1 MITIAKASAGSGKTY
16 TLARTYISLLLKS
29 KDPYAYRHIL
39 AVTFTNKATGEMKA
53 RILKELDVLS
63 RSAESSDYFH
73 DFVPSLCRDAE
84 ELQSRCTK
92 MLNAIL
98 NDYSAFS
105 IYTIDAF
112 FQQVLR
118 SFARELGQFESY
130 QLEIDKE
137 NVVNESV
144 DRLLEA
150 ISEDNTELVGWLKK
164 TAMQQIDTKGYF
176 DIRRTL
182 YEAASGLQEPQF
194 RRWLAG
200 KGITNSDE
208 LFSKKD
214 MLEFR
219 RRCDAVVNDFH
230 SKVKAAAEQMLKHLE
245 TAGIT
250 VSDCRQK
257 GDIPKLRSYTRL
269 TMRTALDAPTES
281 FCKRVSD
288 PQNLMKA
295 SAADKAAGLAEG
307 YTAAA
312 EELVSLFYGD
322 SSFRTAARHF
332 KAYSTA
338 LKVRDAAQGL
348 GVSREL
354 LQAFSSLLKER
365 NILCLDD
372 SNGLLSKII
381 DGSDVPFV
389 YEKTG
394 VKYENFLLDEFQ
406 DTSLVQWDNFRPLLA
421 ESNAGAHDNLIVGD
435 VKQSIY
441 RWRNSDWSL
450 LDEKVAEEF
459 PSSVELTDPEG
470 RPALSRNFRTEENVV
485 EFNNAFFESLS
496 EGLAGMFPGEQGD
509 KIRSIY
515 ADVRQDVHKKG
526 GLGEVRAY
534 FCAADKDGDAVLDK
548 TVELIEE
555 LHGSK
560 GAGYGDIAIVLRN
573 NKPGEKIA
581 DALIERGVP
590 VISDDSLT
598 VNNSVAVRK
607 ILSVLASVENPQN
620 RISGYLARSIGFEPS
635 NGVSSIVSLT
645 EEIIRCLKAKNEEL
659 VKADT
664 VYIQAFVDW
673 LQNWTLNNGNR
684 LKDFLKAWEDSNND
698 RKSVKI
704 SSPAVDDAVRVITIH
719 KSKGLEYP
727 YVIIPYMDDIS
738 LFKFGDMWAEPVI
751 PEQKSDSDPVR
762 QFDATVRQMIFKPC
776 ISSQSEQTYFG
787 QKYREESFAQAVDA
801 MNLMYVA
808 MTRAERGLYMISDN
822 LSKEYSENGRLAH
835 AADAVFSFVSSHTSE
850 AGAGDVDGGPGIGF
864 VRKERESCVEY
875 VFGKFCSK
883 EDMEQCR
890 PAKARQ
896 GRYRREKHEEQL
908 ESDYPSFAPDEGR
921 LKIDRDASDFF
932 RPEKEEQF
940 RLRGIVLHNILSS
953 VVVPSDLDRAVKAAV
968 EAGELS
974 RKEGTR
980 AYELLRKRI
989 GQVADR
995 GWFPENDVAVLNE
1008 REIVTADGEQLR
1020 PDRVL
1025 VDGDGV
1031 CIIDYKFGRHNP
1043 EYSRQLRNYA
1053 ETYVSMGYASVQA
1066 YLWYLYTGEV
1076 EKII

>member
-1 MITIAKASAGSGKTY
+1 MITVAKASAGSGKTY

-29 KDPYAYRHIL
+29 RDPYAYRHIL

-63 RSAESSDYFH
+63 KSAESSDYFH
-73 DFVPSLCRDAE
+73 DFVPSLCKDAGQ
-84 ELQSRCTK
+84 LQSRCTRI
-92 MLNAIL
+92 LNAIL
-98 NDYSAFS
+98 NDYGAFS

-144 DRLLEA
+144 DRLLES
-150 ISEDNTELVGWLKK
+150 ISEDNAELVGWLKK

-182 YEAASGLQEPQF
+182 YDAASGLQEPQF
-194 RRWLAG
+194 RRWLAA
-200 KGITNSDE
+200 KGIVNPDE
-208 LFSKKD
+208 LFSKED
-214 MLEFR
+214 MSEFR
-219 RRCDAVVNDFH
+219 RRCDAVVKDFH
-230 SKVKAAAEQMLKHLE
+230 SRVKAAAEQMLKNIE
-245 TAGIT
+245 QAGIT
-250 VSDCRQK
+250 ASDCRQK

-269 TMRTALDAPTES
+269 TMRTALDAPTEP

-295 SAADKAAGLAEG
+295 ASAKKAAQIPED

-312 EELVSLFYGD
+312 EELVSLFYED
-322 SSFRTAARHF
+322 SGFRTVSRHF
-332 KAYSTA
+332 KTYNTA

-470 RPALSRNFRTEENVV
+470 RPMLSRNFRTEENVV
-485 EFNNAFFESLS
+485 EFNNAFFEYLS
-496 EGLAGMFPGEQGD
+496 EGLAGMFPGEQGR
-509 KIRSIY
+509 KIRGIY
-515 ADVRQDVHKKG
+515 ADVRQTVHKKG

-534 FCAADKDGDAVLDK
+534 FCDADKDGDSVLDK

-555 LHGSK
+555 LHGSN

-581 DALIERGVP
+581 DTLIERGVP

-645 EEIIRCLKAKNEEL
+645 EEIIRCLKSRNEEL
-659 VKADT
+659 VRNDT

-684 LKDFLKAWEDSNND
+684 LKDFLKAWADNNNEK
-698 RKSVKI
+698 KSVKI
-704 SSPAVDDAVRVITIH
+704 SSPAVNDAVRVITIH

-727 YVIIPYMDDIS
+727 YVIVPYIDDIS
-738 LFKFGDMWAEPVI
+738 LFRFGDMWAEPVI
-751 PEQKSDSDPVR
+751 PEQDSDSEPVR
-762 QFDATVRQMIFKPC
+762 LFDGTVRQMIFKPC

-808 MTRAERGLYMISDN
+808 MTRAERGLYTISDN
-822 LSKEYSENGRLAH
+822 LSKEYLENGRLSH
-835 AADAVFSFVSSHTSE
+835 AADAVFSFVSSHTSDD
-850 AGAGDVDGGPGIGF
+850 ADGGHGIRF

-883 EDMEQCR
+883 EDIERCR
-890 PAKARQ
+890 PAKTRQ

-908 ESDYPSFAPDEGR
+908 ESGYPSFAPDESR

-932 RPEKEEQF
+932 RPEKEDQF

-953 VVVPSDLDRAVKAAV
+953 VTVPSDLDRAVKAAV

-989 GQVADR
+989 GQVTDR
-995 GWFPENDVAVLNE
+995 GWFPEDGAMVLNE
-1008 REIVTADGEQLR
+1008 REIVTEEGERLR
-1020 PDRVL
+1020 PDRVIM
-1025 VDGDGV
+1025 DGDGV
-1031 CIIDYKFGRHNP
+1031 CIIDYKFGKHNP
-1043 EYSRQLRNYA
+1043 EYARQLQSYA
-1053 ETYVSMGYASVQA
+1053 ETYASLGYATVRA
-1066 YLWYLYTGEV
+1066 YLWYVYTGEV

>member
-1 MITIAKASAGSGKTY
+1 MITVAKASAGSGKTY

-29 KDPYAYRHIL
+29 RDPYAYRHIL

-63 RSAESSDYFH
+63 KSAESSDYFH
-73 DFVPSLCRDAE
+73 DFVPSLCKDAGQ
-84 ELQSRCTK
+84 LQSRCTRI
-92 MLNAIL
+92 LNAIL
-98 NDYSAFS
+98 NDYGAFS

-144 DRLLEA
+144 DRLLES
-150 ISEDNTELVGWLKK
+150 ISEDNAELVGWLKK

-182 YEAASGLQEPQF
+182 YDAASGLQEPQF
-194 RRWLAG
+194 RRWLAA
-200 KGITNSDE
+200 KGIMNPDE
-208 LFSKKD
+208 LFSKED
-214 MLEFR
+214 MSEFR
-219 RRCDAVVNDFH
+219 RRCDAVVKDFH
-230 SKVKAAAEQMLKHLE
+230 SRVKAAAEQMLKNIE
-245 TAGIT
+245 QAGIT
-250 VSDCRQK
+250 ASDCRQK

-269 TMRTALDAPTES
+269 TMRTALDAPTEP

-295 SAADKAAGLAEG
+295 ASAKKAAQVPED

-312 EELVSLFYGD
+312 KELVSLFYEDGG
-322 SSFRTAARHF
+322 FRTVSRHF
-332 KAYSTA
+332 KTYNTA

-470 RPALSRNFRTEENVV
+470 RPMLSRNFRTEENVV
-485 EFNNAFFESLS
+485 EFNNAFFEYLS
-496 EGLAGMFPGEQGD
+496 EGLAGMFPGEQGR
-509 KIRSIY
+509 KIRGIY
-515 ADVRQDVHKKG
+515 ADVRQTVHKKG

-534 FCAADKDGDAVLDK
+534 FCDADKDGDSVLDK

-555 LHGSK
+555 VHGSK

-581 DALIERGVP
+581 DTLIERGVP

-645 EEIIRCLKAKNEEL
+645 EEIIRCLKSSNEEL
-659 VKADT
+659 VRNDT

-684 LKDFLKAWEDSNND
+684 LKDFLKAWADNNNEK
-698 RKSVKI
+698 KSVKI
-704 SSPAVDDAVRVITIH
+704 SSPAVNDAVRVITIH

-727 YVIIPYMDDIS
+727 YVIVPYIDDIS
-738 LFKFGDMWAEPVI
+738 LFRFGDMWAEPVI
-751 PEQKSDSDPVR
+751 PEQDSDSEPVR
-762 QFDATVRQMIFKPC
+762 LFDGTVRQMIFKPC

-808 MTRAERGLYMISDN
+808 MTRAERGLYTISDN
-822 LSKEYSENGRLAH
+822 LSKEYSENGRLSH
-835 AADAVFSFVSSHTSE
+835 AADAVFSFVSSHTSDD
-850 AGAGDVDGGPGIGF
+850 ADGGHGIRF

-883 EDMEQCR
+883 EDIERCR
-890 PAKARQ
+890 PAKTRQ

-908 ESDYPSFAPDEGR
+908 ESGYPSFAPDESR

-932 RPEKEEQF
+932 RPEKEDQF

-953 VVVPSDLDRAVKAAV
+953 VTVPSDLDRAVKAAV

-974 RKEGTR
+974 QKEGTR

-995 GWFPENDVAVLNE
+995 GWFPEDGAIVLNE
-1008 REIVTADGEQLR
+1008 REIVTEEGERLR
-1020 PDRVL
+1020 PDRVIM
-1025 VDGDGV
+1025 DGDGV
-1031 CIIDYKFGRHNP
+1031 CIIDYKFGKHNP
-1043 EYSRQLRNYA
+1043 EYARQLKSYA
-1053 ETYVSMGYASVQA
+1053 ETYASLGYATVRA
-1066 YLWYLYTGEV
+1066 YLWYVYTGEV